1 MLANLLEVVK
11 EAGKLLKKYYY
22 GSFEVNHKGPID
34 LVTTADLEVEK
45 FIVEALTK
53 LYPDIPVLGEESM
66 KSWDNPPQ
74 GLYFLLDPLDGTTNF
89 AHGLPWFAISLA
101 LMRDLSPEL
110 GIVYNPIT
118 EELFYAERG
127 LGAYL
132 NERPIKVSQRAPL
145 INCLLA
151 TGFPVSKIMEKPK
164 HFIIPFEDFMVR
176 TRGVR
181 RFGSAALDLAYV
193 AAGRY
198 DGFFEAYLKPWDT
211 AAGLL
216 LVEEAGGKVT
226 TYLNEPY
233 YPWKDT
239 ILASNGLIHEEMLEI
254 LRDKHPEYFKP
265 FRNPLPAVDIIIEYQ
280 GGIVLIE
287 RKNPPLGLALP
298 GGFIEYGERVEEAAL
313 REAKEETNL
322 DIKIKYFLGYFSD
335 PERDPRFHTISLVFV
350 AEGEGKLLGRD
361 DAKTARVFKIDEIPW
376 EKLVFDH
383 AHILKLYFEKRRNL
397 KDDPERLVLPT

>member
-1 MLANLLEVVK
+1 MLTKLIEIVK
-11 EAGKLLKKYYY
+11 EGGQLLKSFYY
-22 GSFEVNHKGPID
+22 GSFEINHKGVID

-45 FIVEALTK
+45 FITNTLKA
-53 LYPDIPVLGEESM
+53 LYPDIPVIGEESI
-66 KSWDNPPQ
+66 KNLGSAPK

-89 AHGLPWFAISLA
+89 AHHLPWFAISLA
-101 LMRDLSPEL
+101 LMRDLSPEI
-110 GIVYNPIT
+110 GIIYNPLT
-118 EELFYAERG
+118 EELFYAEKGR
-127 LGAYL
+127 GAYL
-132 NERPIKVSQRAPL
+132 NEKPIKVSQRTPL

-164 HFIIPFEDFMVR
+164 HFMIPFEDFMVR

-216 LVEEAGGKVT
+216 LVLEAGGKVT

-233 YPWKDT
+233 HPYRDT
-239 ILASNGLIHEEMLEI
+239 IVASNGLIHEEMIEI
-254 LRDKHPEYFKP
+254 LKDKHPDQFKP

-298 GGFIEYGERVEEAAL
+298 GGFIEYGETVEEAAL

-335 PERDPRFHTISLVFV
+335 PKRDPRFHTLSLVFV
-350 AEGEGKLLGRD
+350 AKGEGELLGRD
-361 DAKTARVFKIDEIPW
+361 DAKTAKVFKINEIPW
-376 EKLVFDH
+376 ENLIFDH
-383 AHILKLYFEKRRNL
+383 AEILKTYLERREL
-397 KDDPERLVLPT
+397 KDVSKRMVS